1 MEKKRNLWII
11 PTDKPSRLFNC
22 FGKLEIGD
30 YVTTRENLQ
39 VANQNIYI
47 TNDEEI
53 KEGDYCIS
61 HLNIIDEG
69 KIHNSQTIFNPKT
82 KEHLILL
89 QSCKKIILTT
99 DTDLIQDG
107 VQAIDDEFLIWFINN
122 SSCEVVK
129 IETFEVED
137 YIGFAGHTSY
147 PTFYNEYKIIIPKEE
162 PKQEK
167 LTYTESARKEE
178 RISNCTMMK
187 RKQETVEERELYWDL
202 VDAKAEQNNTIDLD
216 AYAKG
221 VQDGVKWMQ
230 ERMYSEKEVES
241 LLHKYMQSQ
250 IPDWHG
256 WSTTKWFEQF
266 KKK

>member
-1 MEKKRNLWII
+1 MKNIHVL
-11 PTDKPSRLFNC
+11 PTDKPSRLHSYK
-22 FGKLEIGD
+22 GML
-30 YVTTRENLQ
+30 NLAASEF
-39 VANQNIYI
+39 VAPTIVKNDLINQNIYI

-53 KEGDYCIS
+53 KEGDWFITNNNEIFKCIKNKEEQCFYS
-61 HLNIIDEG
+61 LNASIL
-69 KIHNSQTIFNPKT
+69 T
-82 KEHLILL
+82 KF
-89 QSCKKIILTT
+89 CKKIILTT
-99 DTDLIQDG
+99 DTDLIKDG
-107 VQAIDDEFLIWFINN
+107 IQATDDEFLEWFVKNP
-122 SSCEVVK
+122 SCEVVK